1 MIIYF
6 FSATCPD
13 KTIDGS
19 IERHSRIE
27 SNDEYN
33 QVIDNLK
40 SEISTQAGCEKIQV
54 VIKSFN
60 LL

>member
-1 MIIYF
+1 MLVYF
-6 FSATCPD
+6 FSATCPK

-19 IERHSRIE
+19 MERRTRIE

-33 QVIDNLK
+33 QVINDLK
-40 SEISTQAGCEKIQV
+40 TEISTQAGCEKNQV